1 MASKKKDSGAKTGTK
16 ATGAKTGGKKV
27 ESPFFNKPVT
37 EISNAN
43 KFAQAVAPKAENK
56 TIPSAPKTQTF
67 KQAVESPASY
77 AKNLEGTPSQ
87 DAVIRANTGKT
98 QVYNTGKKK
107 TLWEEKYGIILPK
120 DFMKDMASVQNPYAG
135 NRAVDAGNEAAALEA
150 RALTGED
157 RNPDHQ
163 KIADLRQE
171 AEVNSS
177 PYVKAYREAKNP
189 KGRKETAAKFR
200 NDNADELYLK
210 PMLEGAKADYQR
222 NKQKMPNGANA
233 DEYLR
238 KIAPY
243 RLRSKENKL
252 TETEKREIAAIAEPF
267 ITRIDSGR
275 FNSDDAKKLKKYLSA
290 IADRVPDDDIAG
302 SGFINALKN
311 RVDSAGTVAKKAEEQ
326 KRTNENFEKYIAP
339 ALSNPRTY
347 YFPKDASFDDYIDA
361 ADSIISQ
368 MYSGSGIS
376 EEEKAQLYSIIT
388 QYKAK
393 IEKTV
398 SKDDPNRN
406 GYYRRMAEI
415 LNPND
420 SDRRD
425 FFSEE
430 DRTFLSWLEDKS
442 LKEYTSVITAA
453 QREKEQKKAQ
463 EEYKKYI
470 APVLSNPRTY
480 YFPEDAKPSD
490 YIRAAQKITNKMKWD
505 GTSSDETKK
514 QLYSIVEQ
522 FMLKYPDP
530 DSKLLDKELRGE
542 GRTKEECYLNMRY
555 ILGDRPGRS
564 DGSYSEEDKK
574 FVEYLSKKL
583 SNEINITKADRQLEK
598 AEEKNI
604 LWSGENSEGEKI
616 TLYRDKNFFNS
627 NWKVGNYGIIASR
640 MGDMYAKTG
649 DKRFYDVALKF
660 KQLSEGVAGANYED
674 INPDNIFL
682 NIAANALQNFPL
694 QLDQLKETGKIAAP
708 LALLA
713 VATGVGT
720 IGGALKL
727 AYTAGSVKSG
737 FEIMRG
743 DAMVSL
749 TEMGLSYDDALKLA
763 NNEGF
768 INALIESG
776 DAVLDIISY
785 GAGKAFSKQAV
796 ESLTKGVKKGAAR
809 TAATALTKLGLSEK
823 GVKTILKGAAAAGAF
838 ALNVAGEGGEEW
850 LQTSVSLANE
860 DAAEA
865 ILSGDS
871 NAGYESASNLVNR
884 AFTRDYTKEEK
895 AQRWEDFWGGVKGGL
910 FFSGAHI
917 AAGALL
923 GGGTNFANSSAMNIS
938 SGEMVKTNNLEEQT
952 LAESAKIQDK
962 DVQKY
967 RQKIVDLIAS
977 GQEVRT
983 DEWGKLY
990 NLAKAA
996 EAKAPAETLK
1006 EQYRDLGKTSNFTF
1020 EQAREAMAKDPASE
1034 TLDPGDA
1041 FLAFIQGR
1049 YEKKKGAAKKANV
1062 ETESAKAVKT
1072 AKENEAETA
1081 KTTEKTAATDKEAR
1095 SDIGKKSSG
1104 ENKKRLL
1111 ESLPEENR
1119 EEAEYYWGLG
1129 RAGEE
1134 MKTVYDEPF
1143 AGGTLSDLERVQ
1155 AWSAGKNDR
1164 KLYLEEVERES
1175 TYGLSDSD
1183 ETRVNLNDI
1192 DKTTARFLDA
1202 AAKKLGVTV
1211 EIRGILRNSAGNR
1224 VGGFTEDGSGN
1235 ITFTM
1240 NAAHKKLKGKAL
1252 AMYFATHEFV
1262 HSVRIKSREAYN
1274 KLVNTIGAEIL
1285 TDERIAAK
1293 IAEYAESNIE
1303 IDTEAAK
1310 EEIVAEYVGEALAKA
1325 DKKTIHKI
1333 IGGRRNVAEV
1343 LLDLVNKLIG
1353 LFRNDKELREGYK
1366 NAREAII
1373 EAMESIDRER
1383 AQRIKEGRTE
1393 STRSTDSAK
1402 ENVKYAVQTDNKGG
1416 KYWEIDTEKD
1426 IFKGLKTKEEFR
1438 DAAFNFLI
1446 GNRDNKVVYED
1457 KNGEKIKFIRV
1468 SAREF
1473 TRSEESSRYYKN
1485 DPETFNKK
1493 MRLIP
1498 SLEDLLLNYNVDWH
1512 SKDHKKHSRFKD
1524 NGFMNYRGRVKIDNT
1539 MFNYIV
1545 RVGQTNIDNVFY
1557 DINLEAVN
1565 SYVLHT
1571 KNDASRIT
1579 TSVDDSVS
1587 QKGKTVN
1594 TYSTQTDEKYAVSD
1608 SYSREIDEWYKSGKS
1623 DNESFVLGSTGDV
1636 LQGLGAI
1643 ESDIYMNSDKINK
1656 ILDEHKEIT
1665 VAEIKKI
1672 PEILEDPVL
1681 ILKSQNKDRGGKQN
1695 TRLIIFGS
1703 VKGQDGRPVLS
1714 VLDLR
1719 PVENNLTI
1727 DDMQKV
1733 SSVYTKDNNP
1743 VEFIK
1748 ASDIVYA
1755 DKKRTA
1761 NLLKSIGFQTP
1772 IELHHSGYIGSIS
1785 YIKRSVNIKG
1795 EKFSDVFDTAANTH
1809 SMQTNEKYAASD
1821 DETGSGDGKKKE
1833 KYFKPGSN
1841 RARDIDIVSETEN
1854 GRKNPRLMRNLAE
1867 SQFTSEETAS
1877 EIAEEAR
1884 SGNYSF
1890 TSYSDKAAASQVNRW
1905 FASHGNDI
1913 LRAGNDV
1920 LDLLKAGKVTDKTN
1934 VMKALLTLSKIED
1947 KRMTGEV
1954 SPEISRLGEEIRRE
1968 LYTASGE
1975 TARAL
1980 QAYSTAKKLSPEGE
1994 IEELERK
2001 VSDINK
2007 EHEKKAGD
2015 ERWKKIEDAE
2025 RGLKAADET
2034 VRDAEENADFIGR
2047 KVAEK
2052 ERQIKETAK
2061 THRDF
2066 REIDK
2071 EYLPIRDDAD
2081 PEGQAKKFKKQIE
2094 KMKGKTAGTNEWLD
2108 AYNSYLADEF
2118 SKASKRLAEA
2128 REANRKAREE
2138 RKRLEKAIPS
2148 TERKEYETFWKTE
2161 LTKRDSE
2168 YLKGELAEASKRLA
2182 ETNAELKKARDKYR
2196 ELSKEVNRVK
2206 ATMAR
2211 REKSIALSNR
2221 KIADIRTETEKLLS
2235 DYAALLDEQAEAEAE
2250 LTKARMS
2257 RKLAKELFEATNKYT
2272 KKKKIVLSEELRQ
2285 KILNAKTEEER
2296 EELRKEAM
2304 KDIAGQLPPT
2314 VWESLRTWRYLAML
2328 GNLRTHIRNC
2338 VGNTI
2343 QLTAVGT
2350 KNLIAGGISDIYFHG
2365 EGPGALNEY
2374 MEFLRADGGTIP
2386 AGSVNREDFNA
2397 VRGKNVGALT
2407 DSELESL
2414 KSPARKYYE
2423 EMGTKSPFFRAKS
2436 GDWREYDTTE
2446 VLTATKARRDEKG
2459 RPIVTG
2465 EVKNSDTGW
2474 SVIVSP
2480 RISEATEHGRG
2491 KAVERNAEYM
2501 PYIHDAVKKAVLVS
2515 SKISDS
2521 ESGIS
2526 LMEHDMYA
2534 YVTAKGR
2541 TELLK
2546 LTVEEKG
2553 SGSSGIRDY
2562 VLKDVAPVAFVK
2574 TEAGKNFTVADVF
2587 KKVKETDRDFEYK
2600 KADKSKLN
2608 KDGSVKTPK
2617 ERYNTIVHSKFDKE
2631 TRQWIYTLWKEQKS
2645 EIMSGG
2651 GGKYKGIM
2659 SEIEDL
2665 RKKAG
2670 PEIINWM
2677 AGINSGALE
2686 WEDGKF
2692 LLSNFYIAM
2701 RQYLSANK
2709 LNKNNITDEQLTRAI
2724 EHSTKEALEATY
2736 RDMNNLARFFRDMC
2750 KRSKVASF
2758 LIDATVPF
2766 TTTPFNIVKRAVEY
2780 SPLECLVMVKK
2791 GIDSAFGKGEYNAAD
2806 VINDIAKMTSGTGL
2820 AALGACLYASGYLV
2834 IGDGSD
2840 DDDDYKKELGMQPF
2854 SIIINGTS
2862 YTLDWAAPAVI
2873 PLFMG
2878 AQITKLMSKASEDGE
2893 LTAKEKVKAI
2903 ETSIDVF
2910 LAPMLQMSVLTSLTD
2925 TVEAIRSG
2933 DSTIKGIAEVASQA
2947 VINYLGQYVPTALGQ
2962 VARTVDPSTRRTVF
2976 VQKDAPFSDAEY
2988 FLKKQMGKIPG
2999 LSRLNPEYVD
3009 LFGETAPRKEGIGDY
3024 VQSALSNMVY
3034 PWYMADVTRTE
3045 SDDELLRLSGTAA
3058 ADGKKVLNYKPEKT
3072 VNIDI
3077 GGHTEKRALTEDE
3090 YFEIKKKM
3098 GQYGTA
3104 AIRELIK
3111 SDIYKDMS
3119 DEARAEATD
3128 FIWSTAETKAKA
3140 DVVPDFY
3147 MSKEERI
3154 AQTLSGGDPE
3164 KLALW
3169 SAALAKEKLEEEE
3182 AKPDYTAEQQRKYD
3196 SSLEERFSA
3205 LSDELTASPY
3215 WDDKS
3220 DEEKHDALTDLYS
3233 YSAAKARSEVE
3244 EGYELSGQ
3252 NKKIAS
3258 VEEKTGISPAEYL
3271 TYKLLEED
3279 ADTDGSGTLNQKEKS
3294 AALQEF
3300 ALQNG
3305 ASLSD
3310 VAFLWQMETDGVSRN
3325 NPWAAYL
3332 DPKYYKHSGKE
3343 KKTWDR

>member
-16 ATGAKTGGKKV
+16 TTGAKTGKSTAIKNPYAGNRAVDAGNEAAALEARALTGEDPNPDPKKIADLRQEAKKNSSKYV
-27 ESPFFNKPVT
+27 QAYREAKTPEAKEKATTRYRDDKVAQEEWMKEFGVAFPENLASKVN
-37 EISNAN
+37 ISA
-43 KFAQAVAPKAENK
+43 
-56 TIPSAPKTQTF
+56 
-67 KQAVESPASY
+67 
-77 AKNLEGTPSQ
+77 
-87 DAVIRANTGKT
+87 
-98 QVYNTGKKK
+98 
-107 TLWEEKYGIILPK
+107 
-120 DFMKDMASVQNPYAG
+120 VQNPYAG

-163 KIADLRQE
+163 MIADLRQE
-171 AEVNSS
+171 AEDYSS
-177 PYVKAYREAKNP
+177 DYVKAYRETKNP
-189 KGRKETAAKFR
+189 KDRKETAAKFR
-200 NDNADELYLK
+200 NDNAAELYLK
-210 PMLEGAKADYQR
+210 PVVNGKEMETQR
-222 NKQKMPNGANA
+222 RRQKMPNGANA
-233 DEYLR
+233 DEYLS

-275 FNSDDAKKLKKYLSA
+275 FNSDDAKKLKKYLNA

-302 SGFINALKN
+302 NGFINALKN
-311 RVDSAGTVAKKAEEQ
+311 RVDSAGAVAKKRKEEE
-326 KRTNENFEKYIAP
+326 RINEEYEKYIAP
-339 ALSNPRTY
+339 VLSNPRTY
-347 YFPKDASFDDYIDA
+347 YLPKDAKAEDYIKA
-361 ADSIISQ
+361 AFEITNKMKSIGPS
-368 MYSGSGIS
+368 MNSRGASS
-376 EEEKAQLYSIIT
+376 SDETKKQLYSIIE
-388 QYKAK
+388 QFIKKYPDQNNELKMY
-393 IEKTV
+393 
-398 SKDDPNRN
+398 
-406 GYYRRMAEI
+406 GI
-415 LNPND
+415 LNDYGNID
-420 SDRRD
+420 GTY
-425 FFSEE
+425 SEE
-430 DRTFLSWLEDKS
+430 DKKFIDY
-442 LKEYTSVITAA
+442 LKNKVQNEAGLA
-453 QREKEQKKAQ
+453 KAEKQKAKEQ
-463 EEYKKYI
+463 EEYDKYI

-598 AEEKNI
+598 AEEKNV

-640 MGDMYAKTG
+640 MGDMYAITG

-682 NIAANALQNFPL
+682 NIAANGLQNLPL

-768 INALIESG
+768 INAFIESG
-776 DAVLDIISY
+776 DAVLDIISL
-785 GAGKAFSKQAV
+785 GAGGALMKETVA
-796 ESLTKGVKKGAAR
+796 SLTGGVKKGAAR
-809 TAATALTKLGLSEK
+809 AAAKGLLKLGISEK

-838 ALNVAGEGGEEW
+838 ALDVAGEGGEEW

-860 DAAEA
+860 DAAQA

-910 FFSGAHI
+910 FFSAGHI
-917 AAGALL
+917 ATGALL

-938 SGEMVKTNNLEEQT
+938 SGEMVRTNNLEEQT
-952 LAESAKIQDK
+952 LTESAKIQDK

-1006 EQYRDLGKTSNFTF
+1006 ERYRDLGKTSNLTF

-1041 FLAFIQGR
+1041 FLAFTQGR
-1049 YEKKKGAAKKANV
+1049 YDKKKGAAKKANV

-1072 AKENEAETA
+1072 AKENEAKTAETA

-1129 RAGEE
+1129 RAGDD
-1134 MKTVYDEPF
+1134 MKKVYDEPF

-1164 KLYLEEVERES
+1164 KLYLDEVERES

-1211 EIRGILRNSAGNR
+1211 EIRGILGNSAGNR

-1262 HSVRIKSREAYN
+1262 HSVRIKSGEAYN
-1274 KLVNTIGAEIL
+1274 KLVNAIGTEIL
-1285 TDERIAAK
+1285 TDENIAAK

-1303 IDTEAAK
+1303 IDNETAK

-1333 IGGRRNVAEV
+1333 IGDRRNVAEV
-1343 LLDLVNKLIG
+1343 LLDLVNKLID
-1353 LFRNDKELREGYK
+1353 LFRKDKELREGYK

-1393 STRSTDSAK
+1393 SARSTDSAK
-1402 ENVKYAVQTDNKGG
+1402 EGV
-1416 KYWEIDTEKD
+1416 
-1426 IFKGLKTKEEFR
+1426 
-1438 DAAFNFLI
+1438 
-1446 GNRDNKVVYED
+1446 
-1457 KNGEKIKFIRV
+1457 
-1468 SAREF
+1468 
-1473 TRSEESSRYYKN
+1473 
-1485 DPETFNKK
+1485 
-1493 MRLIP
+1493 
-1498 SLEDLLLNYNVDWH
+1498 
-1512 SKDHKKHSRFKD
+1512 
-1524 NGFMNYRGRVKIDNT
+1524 
-1539 MFNYIV
+1539 
-1545 RVGQTNIDNVFY
+1545 
-1557 DINLEAVN
+1557 
-1565 SYVLHT
+1565 
-1571 KNDASRIT
+1571 
-1579 TSVDDSVS
+1579 
-1587 QKGKTVN
+1587 
-1594 TYSTQTDEKYAVSD
+1594 KYAVSD
-1608 SYSREIDEWYKSGKS
+1608 DSGAEKITVKDVRAVQSVGRKSVNDFTSEDIKKTEGFARRYFKEMGAKS
-1623 DNESFVLGSTGDV
+1623 PFFRAWFGDWR
-1636 LQGLGAI
+1636 ANDT
-1643 ESDIYMNSDKINK
+1643 SK
-1656 ILDEHKEIT
+1656 IT
-1665 VAEIKKI
+1665 VADRKGAARGKIKNRDTGWDIQVSGKVFNETKAHTFNKNVTATPFLNYINSIVENAVLLDSYAI
-1672 PEILEDPVL
+1672 PENKAKSPNSVMMHSLYAIADIGKGKELVKLYIEELNDVNSDGTMKRAYQLQNIENQQLNAKGSEKNILAQSTAADVNTVSQLFNLVKQKDKNFNPKASSKIVNEDGTPKVVYHGTSEKFTVFDRTKGRSNMDIQGMFFSPWEIDARGYGGNVGEYYL
-1681 ILKSQNKDRGGKQN
+1681 SIKNPAPEGIAYKALNMFAGQNYAG
-1695 TRLIIFGS
+1695 
-1703 VKGQDGRPVLS
+1703 
-1714 VLDLR
+1714 
-1719 PVENNLTI
+1719 
-1727 DDMQKV
+1727 
-1733 SSVYTKDNNP
+1733 
-1743 VEFIK
+1743 IK
-1748 ASDIVYA
+1748 AREYLEKLGYDGVNNSDEEYIAFYPNQIKSATDNIGTFDPGNDDTHYA
-1755 DKKRTA
+1755 
-1761 NLLKSIGFQTP
+1761 
-1772 IELHHSGYIGSIS
+1772 
-1785 YIKRSVNIKG
+1785 V
-1795 EKFSDVFDTAANTH
+1795 SD
-1809 SMQTNEKYAASD
+1809 E
-1821 DETGSGDGKKKE
+1821 ETGSGDGGKKE

-1841 RARDIDIVSETEN
+1841 RARDIDIVLETEN

-2001 VSDINK
+2001 ISDINK

-2015 ERWKKIEDAE
+2015 DRWKKIEDAE
-2025 RGLKAADET
+2025 RGLKSADET

-2081 PEGQAKKFKKQIE
+2081 PEEQAKKFKKQIE
-2094 KMKGKTAGTNEWLD
+2094 KMKGKAAGTNEWLD

-2138 RKRLEKAIPS
+2138 RKRLEKAIPG

-2161 LTKRDSE
+2161 LTKRDSG

-2221 KIADIRTETEKLLS
+2221 KIADIKTETEKLVS
-2235 DYAALLDEQAEAEAE
+2235 DYAALLDEQAEAETE

-2272 KKKKIVLSEELRQ
+2272 KKKKIVLSEELKQ
-2285 KILNAKTEEER
+2285 KILNAKTEKER
-2296 EELRKEAM
+2296 EKLREEAM

-2386 AGSVNREDFNA
+2386 AGSVNREDLNA

-2501 PYIHDAVKKAVLVS
+2501 PYIHDAVKKAVLIS
-2515 SKISDS
+2515 SKVSDS

-2546 LTVEEKG
+2546 FTVEEKG

-2562 VLKDVAPVAFVK
+2562 VLKDIVPVAFVK
-2574 TEAGKNFTVADVF
+2574 TEAGKSFTVADVF
-2587 KKVKETDRDFEYK
+2587 KKAKETDRDFKYK

-2617 ERYNTIVHSKFDKE
+2617 ERYNTIVHRKFDKE
-2631 TRQWIYTLWKEQKS
+2631 TRKWIYTLWKEQKS

-2670 PEIINWM
+2670 SEIIDWA
-2677 AGINSGALE
+2677 AGINGGALE
-2686 WEDGKF
+2686 AEDGAF

-2834 IGDGSD
+2834 IGDGSE

-2976 VQKDAPFSDAEY
+2976 VPKDAPFSDGEY
-2988 FLKKQMGKIPG
+2988 FLKKQMNKIPG

-3009 LFGETAPRKEGIGDY
+3009 LFGETAPRKETKSDY
-3024 VQSALSNMVY
+3024 IYSALSNMLA
-3034 PWYMADVTRTE
+3034 PWYSAEITNNETN
-3045 SDDELLRLSGTAA
+3045 DELIRLSGTAA
-3058 ADGKKVLNYKPEKT
+3058 ADRKRVLNYAPAKT
-3072 VNIDI
+3072 VEIDI
-3077 GGHTEKRALTEDE
+3077 GGRTEKRALTEDE
-3090 YFEIKKKM
+3090 YFAIRKKM

-3104 AIRELIK
+3104 ALKALVEGEMYG
-3111 SDIYKDMS
+3111 SMS
-3119 DEARAEATD
+3119 DSARAEATD
-3128 FIWSTAETKAKA
+3128 FIWTTAENRAKA
-3140 DVVPDFY
+3140 EVVSDFY

-3154 AQTLSGGDPE
+3154 AESLSGGDPK
-3164 KLALW
+3164 KLANL
-3169 SAALAKEKLEEEE
+3169 AVALAKDKLAEEE
-3182 AKPDYTAEQQRKYD
+3182 ANPDYTEAQQRKYD

-3271 TYKLLEED
+3271 AYRLLEED

-3310 VAFLWQMETDGVSRN
+3310 VAFLWQMETDGVSKN

>member
-43 KFAQAVAPKAENK
+43 KFAQAVTPKTENK

-157 RNPDHQ
+157 PNPDHQ
-163 KIADLRQE
+163 KIADLKQE

-210 PMLEGAKADYQR
+210 PMLEGTKADYQR
-222 NKQKMPNGANA
+222 RKQKMPNGSSA
-233 DEYLR
+233 DDYLNKLGVYFSPDKR
-238 KIAPY
+238 
-243 RLRSKENKL
+243 NDKL

-302 SGFINALKN
+302 NGFINALKN
-311 RVDSAGTVAKKAEEQ
+311 RVDSAGAVAKKRKEEE
-326 KRTNENFEKYIAP
+326 RINEEYEKYIAP
-339 ALSNPRTY
+339 VLSNPRTY
-347 YFPKDASFDDYIDA
+347 YLPKDAKAEDYIKA
-361 ADSIISQ
+361 AFEITNKMKSIGPS
-368 MYSGSGIS
+368 MNSRGASS
-376 EEEKAQLYSIIT
+376 SDETKKQLYSIIE
-388 QYKAK
+388 QFIKKYPDQNNELKMY
-393 IEKTV
+393 
-398 SKDDPNRN
+398 
-406 GYYRRMAEI
+406 GI
-415 LNPND
+415 LNDYGNID
-420 SDRRD
+420 GTY
-425 FFSEE
+425 SEE
-430 DRTFLSWLEDKS
+430 DKKFIDY
-442 LKEYTSVITAA
+442 LKNKVQNEAGLA
-453 QREKEQKKAQ
+453 KAEKQKAKEQ
-463 EEYKKYI
+463 EEYDKYI

-627 NWKVGNYGIIASR
+627 NWKVGNLGIISSR

-682 NIAANALQNFPL
+682 NIAANGLQNLPL

-768 INALIESG
+768 INAFIESG
-776 DAVLDIISY
+776 DAVLDIISL
-785 GAGKAFSKQAV
+785 GAGGALMKQTVA
-796 ESLTKGVKKGAAR
+796 SLTGGVKKGAAR
-809 TAATALTKLGLSEK
+809 AAAKGLLRLGISEK

-838 ALNVAGEGGEEW
+838 ALDVAGEGGEEW
-850 LQTSVSLANE
+850 FQTSVSLANE
-860 DAAEA
+860 DAAQA

-910 FFSGAHI
+910 FFSAGHI
-917 AAGALL
+917 ATGALL

-938 SGEMVKTNNLEEQT
+938 SGEMVRTNNLEEQT
-952 LAESAKIQDK
+952 LTESAKIQDK

-1006 EQYRDLGKTSNFTF
+1006 EQYRDLGKTSNLTF
-1020 EQAREAMAKDPASE
+1020 EQAMEAMAKDPASE

-1041 FLAFIQGR
+1041 FLAFTQGR

-1072 AKENEAETA
+1072 AKENEAKTAETA

-1164 KLYLEEVERES
+1164 KLYLDEVERES

-1211 EIRGILRNSAGNR
+1211 EIRGILGNSAGNR

-1235 ITFTM
+1235 VTFTM

-1343 LLDLVNKLIG
+1343 LLDLVNKLID
-1353 LFRNDKELREGYK
+1353 LFRKDKELREDYK

-1373 EAMESIDRER
+1373 EAMNSIDSER

-1402 ENVKYAVQTDNKGG
+1402 EGVKYAVQTDNKGG

-1468 SAREF
+1468 SAEEF
-1473 TRSEESSRYYKN
+1473 TRSKESTQYYKN
-1485 DPETFNKK
+1485 DPEIFNKK

-1498 SLEDLLLNYNVDWH
+1498 SLKDLLLNYSVEWQ
-1512 SKDHKKHSRFKD
+1512 SKDHKNHTRFG
-1524 NGFMNYRGRVKIDNT
+1524 NGFMNYRGKVKIDDT
-1539 MFNYIV
+1539 MFNYVV
-1545 RVGQTNIDNVFY
+1545 RVGKTDSDNVFY
-1557 DINLEAVN
+1557 DINMEVN
-1565 SYVLHT
+1565 YYLPHT
-1571 KNDASRIT
+1571 QKSASDM
-1579 TSVDDSVS
+1579 TSIDDSVS
-1587 QKGKTVN
+1587 QKGETVN
-1594 TYSTQTDEKYAVSD
+1594 THSMQNGKKYAVSD
-1608 SYSREIDEWYKSGKS
+1608 DSG
-1623 DNESFVLGSTGDV
+1623 
-1636 LQGLGAI
+1636 
-1643 ESDIYMNSDKINK
+1643 
-1656 ILDEHKEIT
+1656 
-1665 VAEIKKI
+1665 AE
-1672 PEILEDPVL
+1672 
-1681 ILKSQNKDRGGKQN
+1681 NG
-1695 TRLIIFGS
+1695 
-1703 VKGQDGRPVLS
+1703 
-1714 VLDLR
+1714 
-1719 PVENNLTI
+1719 
-1727 DDMQKV
+1727 
-1733 SSVYTKDNNP
+1733 
-1743 VEFIK
+1743 K
-1748 ASDIVYA
+1748 ASD
-1755 DKKRTA
+1755 
-1761 NLLKSIGFQTP
+1761 
-1772 IELHHSGYIGSIS
+1772 
-1785 YIKRSVNIKG
+1785 
-1795 EKFSDVFDTAANTH
+1795 
-1809 SMQTNEKYAASD
+1809 
-1821 DETGSGDGKKKE
+1821 GDGGKKE

-1947 KRMTGEV
+1947 KRMSGEV

-2001 VSDINK
+2001 ISDINK

-2015 ERWKKIEDAE
+2015 DRWKKIEDAE

-2081 PEGQAKKFKKQIE
+2081 PEEQAKKFKKQIE
-2094 KMKGKTAGTNEWLD
+2094 KMKGKTTGTNEWLD

-2128 REANRKAREE
+2128 REANREAREE
-2138 RKRLEKAIPS
+2138 RKRLEKAIPG
-2148 TERKEYETFWKTE
+2148 TERKEYEAFWKTE
-2161 LTKRDSE
+2161 LTKRDGE

-2182 ETNAELKKARDKYR
+2182 ETNAELKKARDEYR
-2196 ELSKEVNRVK
+2196 ELSKDVNRVK
-2206 ATMAR
+2206 AAMAR

-2221 KIADIRTETEKLLS
+2221 KIADIKTETEKLVS
-2235 DYAALLDEQAEAEAE
+2235 DYAALLDEQAEAETE

-2257 RKLAKELFEATNKYT
+2257 RNLAKELFEATNKYT
-2272 KKKKIVLSEELRQ
+2272 KRKKIVLSEELKQ

-2296 EELRKEAM
+2296 EKLREEAM

-2365 EGPGALNEY
+2365 EGPGAINEY
-2374 MEFLRADGGTIP
+2374 MEFLRADGGTVP
-2386 AGSVNREDFNA
+2386 AGSVNREDLNA

-2834 IGDGSD
+2834 IGDGSE

-2903 ETSIDVF
+2903 ETSVDVF

-2976 VQKDAPFSDAEY
+2976 VPKDAPFSDGEY
-2988 FLKKQMGKIPG
+2988 FLKKQMNKIPG

-3009 LFGETAPRKEGIGDY
+3009 LFGETAPRKETKSDY
-3024 VQSALSNMVY
+3024 IYSALSNMLA
-3034 PWYMADVTRTE
+3034 PWYSAEITNSETN
-3045 SDDELLRLSGTAA
+3045 DELIRLSGTAA
-3058 ADGKKVLNYKPEKT
+3058 AERKRVLNYAPGKT
-3072 VNIDI
+3072 VEIDI
-3077 GGHTEKRALTEDE
+3077 GGRTEKRALTEDE
-3090 YFEIKKKM
+3090 YFAIRKKM

-3104 AIRELIK
+3104 ALKALVEGEMYG
-3111 SDIYKDMS
+3111 SMS
-3119 DEARAEATD
+3119 DSARAEATD
-3128 FIWSTAETKAKA
+3128 FIWTTAEKRAEA
-3140 DVVPDFY
+3140 EVVSDFH

-3154 AQTLSGGDPE
+3154 AESLSGGDPK
-3164 KLALW
+3164 KLANLA
-3169 SAALAKEKLEEEE
+3169 AALAKDKLAEEE
-3182 AKPDYTAEQQRKYD
+3182 ANPDYTEAQQRKYD
-3196 SSLEERFSA
+3196 SSLEKRFSA

-3343 KKTWDR
+3343 RKTWDR

>member
-16 ATGAKTGGKKV
+16 TTGAKTGEKKV

-37 EISNAN
+37 ENSNAN
-43 KFAQAVAPKAENK
+43 KFAQAVAPKTENK

-157 RNPDHQ
+157 RNPNHQ
-163 KIADLRQE
+163 KIADLKQE

-233 DEYLR
+233 EEYLR

-442 LKEYTSVITAA
+442 LKDYTSVITAA

-470 APVLSNPRTY
+470 APVLSDPRTY
-480 YFPEDAKPSD
+480 YFPKDAKPSD

-514 QLYSIVEQ
+514 QLYSIIEQ

-530 DSKLLDKELRGE
+530 DNKLLDKELRGE
-542 GRTKEECYLNMRY
+542 GRTTEECYLNMRY
-555 ILGDRPGRS
+555 IIGDHPGRS
-564 DGSYSEEDKK
+564 DGSYSKEDKK

-583 SNEINITKADRQLEK
+583 SNEISLTKNEKKLEK
-598 AEEKNI
+598 AEEKNVI
-604 LWSGENSEGEKI
+604 WSGENSEGEKI

-682 NIAANALQNFPL
+682 NIAANALQNLPL

-768 INALIESG
+768 INAFIESG
-776 DAVLDIISY
+776 DAVLDIISL
-785 GAGKAFSKQAV
+785 GAGGALMKQTVA
-796 ESLTKGVKKGAAR
+796 SLTGGVKKGAAR
-809 TAATALTKLGLSEK
+809 AAAKGLLKLGISEK
-823 GVKTILKGAAAAGAF
+823 GVKTILKGAAATGAF
-838 ALNVAGEGGEEW
+838 ALDLAGEGAEEW
-850 LQTSVSLANE
+850 MQTSVSMANE

-871 NAGYESASNLVNR
+871 NAGYESASNLVDR

-895 AQRWEDFWGGVKGGL
+895 AQRREDFWGGVKGGL
-910 FFSGAHI
+910 FFSAGHI

-938 SGEMVKTNNLEEQT
+938 SGEMVRTNNLEEQT

-967 RQKIVDLIAS
+967 RQKIVNLIAS

-1006 EQYRDLGKTSNFTF
+1006 EQYRDLGKTSNLTF

-1041 FLAFIQGR
+1041 FLAFTQGR

-1072 AKENEAETA
+1072 AKENETKTAETA
-1081 KTTEKTAATDKEAR
+1081 KTTEKTAATDNESR
-1095 SDIGKKSSG
+1095 SDVGKKSSG

-1134 MKTVYDEPF
+1134 MKAVYDEPF

-1211 EIRGILRNSAGNR
+1211 EIRGILGNSAGNR

-1235 ITFTM
+1235 VTFTM

-1262 HSVRIKSREAYN
+1262 HSVRIKSGEAYN
-1274 KLVNTIGAEIL
+1274 KLVNAIGAEIL

-1343 LLDLVNKLIG
+1343 LLDLVNKLID
-1353 LFRNDKELREGYK
+1353 LFRKDKELREGYK
-1366 NAREAII
+1366 EAREAII
-1373 EAMESIDRER
+1373 EAINSIDNER

-1393 STRSTDSAK
+1393 STKTD
-1402 ENVKYAVQTDNKGG
+1402 ENVKYAVNDNYKQ
-1416 KYWEIDTEKD
+1416 EI
-1426 IFKGLKTKEEFR
+1426 
-1438 DAAFNFLI
+1438 
-1446 GNRDNKVVYED
+1446 
-1457 KNGEKIKFIRV
+1457 
-1468 SAREF
+1468 
-1473 TRSEESSRYYKN
+1473 
-1485 DPETFNKK
+1485 
-1493 MRLIP
+1493 
-1498 SLEDLLLNYNVDWH
+1498 
-1512 SKDHKKHSRFKD
+1512 
-1524 NGFMNYRGRVKIDNT
+1524 
-1539 MFNYIV
+1539 
-1545 RVGQTNIDNVFY
+1545 
-1557 DINLEAVN
+1557 N
-1565 SYVLHT
+1565 S
-1571 KNDASRIT
+1571 
-1579 TSVDDSVS
+1579 
-1587 QKGKTVN
+1587 
-1594 TYSTQTDEKYAVSD
+1594 
-1608 SYSREIDEWYKSGKS
+1608 WYKSGKS
-1623 DNESFVLGSTGDV
+1623 KNESFILGSTGDV

-1643 ESDIYMNSDKINK
+1643 ESDIYINSEKVLN
-1656 ILDEHKEIT
+1656 ILEKHKEIT
-1665 VAEIKKI
+1665 IDEIKKI
-1672 PEILEDPVL
+1672 PDIIENPVL
-1681 ILKSQNKDRGGKQN
+1681 ILKSKNKDRGGKQN
-1695 TRLIIFGS
+1695 TRLIIYGS
-1703 VKGQDGRPVLS
+1703 VKGKDGRPVLS

-1719 PVENNLTI
+1719 PVENNLAI
-1727 DDMQKV
+1727 NDMQKV

-1743 VEFIK
+1743 VAFIEN
-1748 ASDIVYA
+1748 SDVVYA

-1761 NLLKSIGFQTP
+1761 NLLHSIGFQMPT
-1772 IELHHSGYIGSIS
+1772 ELRHSGYIGSIS
-1785 YIKRSVNIKG
+1785 YRNDFVNIQGK
-1795 EKFSDVFDTAANTH
+1795 KFSDVFDVTVNTQY
-1809 SMQTNEKYAASD
+1809 MQKGKKYAVSD
-1821 DETGSGDGKKKE
+1821 DQGAENGKASGGDGKKE

-1841 RARDIDIVSETEN
+1841 RARDIDIVSKTED
-1854 GRKNPRLMRNLAE
+1854 GKKNHRLMRNLAE

-1954 SPEISRLGEEIRRE
+1954 SPEMSRLGEEIRRE

-1994 IEELERK
+1994 IEDLERK
-2001 VSDINK
+2001 ISDINK

-2015 ERWKKIEDAE
+2015 DRWKKIEDAE
-2025 RGLKAADET
+2025 RGLKSADET

-2081 PEGQAKKFKKQIE
+2081 PEEQAKKFKKQIE
-2094 KMKGKTAGTNEWLD
+2094 QMKGKTAGTNEWLD

-2128 REANRKAREE
+2128 REANREAREE
-2138 RKRLEKAIPS
+2138 RKRLEKAIPG

-2196 ELSKEVNRVK
+2196 ELLKEVNRVK

-2221 KIADIRTETEKLLS
+2221 KIADIKTETEKLLS
-2235 DYAALLDEQAEAEAE
+2235 DYKALLDEQAEAETE

-2257 RKLAKELFEATNKYT
+2257 RNLAKELFEAANKYT
-2272 KKKKIVLSEELRQ
+2272 KRKKIVLSEELRQ

-2296 EELRKEAM
+2296 EKLREEAM

-2314 VWESLRTWRYLAML
+2314 VWESLRAWRYLAML

-2374 MEFLRADGGTIP
+2374 MEFLRADGGTVP

-2491 KAVERNAEYM
+2491 KAVERDAEYM

-2515 SKISDS
+2515 SKVSDS

-2617 ERYNTIVHSKFDKE
+2617 ERYNTIVHRKFDKE

-2659 SEIEDL
+2659 SEIEEL

-2670 PEIINWM
+2670 PKIINWM
-2677 AGINSGALE
+2677 AEKNSGALE

-2750 KRSKVASF
+2750 KRSKLASF

-2840 DDDDYKKELGMQPF
+2840 DDDEYKKELGMQPF
-2854 SIIINGTS
+2854 SIIINGMS

-2925 TVEAIRSG
+2925 TMEAIRSG
-2933 DSTIKGIAEVASQA
+2933 DSVIEGIAEVASQA

-3009 LFGETAPRKEGIGDY
+3009 LFGETAPRKETKGDY
-3024 VQSALSNMVY
+3024 IISALLNMLSPGY
-3034 PWYMADVTRTE
+3034 YAEIKNSETN
-3045 SDDELLRLSGTAA
+3045 DELIRLSDTAA
-3058 ADGKKVLNYKPEKT
+3058 ADGKKVLNYAPKKI
-3072 VNIDI
+3072 VKIDI
-3077 GGHTEKRALTEDE
+3077 GGGTKERALTEDE
-3090 YFEIKKKM
+3090 YFAIRKKM

-3104 AIRELIK
+3104 ALKALVEGEMYG
-3111 SDIYKDMS
+3111 SMS
-3119 DEARAEATD
+3119 DSARAEATD
-3128 FIWSTAETKAKA
+3128 FIWATAEKRAKA
-3140 DVVPDFY
+3140 EVVSDFY

-3154 AQTLSGGDPE
+3154 AESLSGGDPE
-3164 KLALW
+3164 KLANLA
-3169 SAALAKEKLEEEE
+3169 AALAKDKLAEEE
-3182 AKPDYTAEQQRKYD
+3182 ANPDYTEEQQRKYD

-3220 DEEKHDALTDLYS
+3220 DEEKHEALTDLYG

-3244 EGYELSGQ
+3244 EGYELSGK

-3258 VEEKTGISPAEYL
+3258 AEEKTGLSAAEYL
-3271 TYKLLEED
+3271 AYKLLEED
-3279 ADTDGSGTLNQKEKS
+3279 ADTDGSGTLNQKETS
-3294 AALQEF
+3294 AALREF

>member
-16 ATGAKTGGKKV
+16 TTGAKTGGKKV

-43 KFAQAVAPKAENK
+43 KFAQAVAPKTENK

-135 NRAVDAGNEAAALEA
+135 DKAVDAGNEAAALEA

-163 KIADLRQE
+163 KIADLKQE

-233 DEYLR
+233 EEYLR

-311 RVDSAGTVAKKAEEQ
+311 RVDSAGTVAKKTEEQ

-442 LKEYTSVITAA
+442 LKDYTSVITAA

-470 APVLSNPRTY
+470 APVLSDPRTY
-480 YFPEDAKPSD
+480 YFPKDAKPSD

-514 QLYSIVEQ
+514 QLYSIIEQ

-530 DSKLLDKELRGE
+530 DNKLLDKELRGE
-542 GRTKEECYLNMRY
+542 GRTTEECYLNMRY
-555 ILGDRPGRS
+555 IIGDHPGRS
-564 DGSYSEEDKK
+564 DGSYSKEDKK

-583 SNEINITKADRQLEK
+583 SNEISLTKNEKKLEK
-598 AEEKNI
+598 AEEKNVI
-604 LWSGENSEGEKI
+604 WSGENSEGEKI

-682 NIAANALQNFPL
+682 NIAANALQNLPL

-768 INALIESG
+768 INAFIESG
-776 DAVLDIISY
+776 DAVLDIISL
-785 GAGKAFSKQAV
+785 GAGGALMKQTVA
-796 ESLTKGVKKGAAR
+796 SLTGGVKKGAAR
-809 TAATALTKLGLSEK
+809 AAAKGLLKLGISEK

-838 ALNVAGEGGEEW
+838 ALDLAGEGAEEW
-850 LQTSVSLANE
+850 MQTSVSMANE

-871 NAGYESASNLVNR
+871 NAGYESASNLVDR

-895 AQRWEDFWGGVKGGL
+895 AQRREDFWGGVKGGL
-910 FFSGAHI
+910 FFSAGHI

-967 RQKIVDLIAS
+967 RQKIVNLIAS

-1006 EQYRDLGKTSNFTF
+1006 EQYRDLGKTSNLTF

-1041 FLAFIQGR
+1041 FLAFTQGR

-1072 AKENEAETA
+1072 AKENEAKTAESA
-1081 KTTEKTAATDKEAR
+1081 KTTEKTAATDNESR
-1095 SDIGKKSSG
+1095 SDVGKKSSG

-1134 MKTVYDEPF
+1134 MKAVYDEPF

-1175 TYGLSDSD
+1175 NYGLSDSD

-1211 EIRGILRNSAGNR
+1211 EIRGILGNSAGNR

-1235 ITFTM
+1235 VTFTM

-1262 HSVRIKSREAYN
+1262 HSVRIKSGEAYN
-1274 KLVNTIGAEIL
+1274 KLVNAIGAEIL

-1303 IDTEAAK
+1303 IDIEAAK

-1343 LLDLVNKLIG
+1343 LLDLVNKLID
-1353 LFRNDKELREGYK
+1353 LFRKDKKLREGYK
-1366 NAREAII
+1366 EAREAII
-1373 EAMESIDRER
+1373 EAINSIDNER

-1402 ENVKYAVQTDNKGG
+1402 EGVKYAVQNDNKGG

-1539 MFNYIV
+1539 TFNYIV
-1545 RVGQTNIDNVFY
+1545 RVGQTNTDNVFY

-1579 TSVDDSVS
+1579 ASVDDSVS
-1587 QKGKTVN
+1587 QKSETVN
-1594 TYSTQTDEKYAVSD
+1594 THSMQNGKKYAVSDSYSAQTDEKYAVSD
-1608 SYSREIDEWYKSGKS
+1608 
-1623 DNESFVLGSTGDV
+1623 
-1636 LQGLGAI
+1636 
-1643 ESDIYMNSDKINK
+1643 
-1656 ILDEHKEIT
+1656 
-1665 VAEIKKI
+1665 
-1672 PEILEDPVL
+1672 
-1681 ILKSQNKDRGGKQN
+1681 
-1695 TRLIIFGS
+1695 
-1703 VKGQDGRPVLS
+1703 
-1714 VLDLR
+1714 
-1719 PVENNLTI
+1719 
-1727 DDMQKV
+1727 
-1733 SSVYTKDNNP
+1733 
-1743 VEFIK
+1743 
-1748 ASDIVYA
+1748 
-1755 DKKRTA
+1755 
-1761 NLLKSIGFQTP
+1761 
-1772 IELHHSGYIGSIS
+1772 
-1785 YIKRSVNIKG
+1785 
-1795 EKFSDVFDTAANTH
+1795 
-1809 SMQTNEKYAASD
+1809 
-1821 DETGSGDGKKKE
+1821 DETGSGDGGKKE

-1954 SPEISRLGEEIRRE
+1954 SPEMSRLGEEIRRE

-2001 VSDINK
+2001 ISDINK

-2015 ERWKKIEDAE
+2015 DRWKKIEDAE
-2025 RGLKAADET
+2025 RGLKSADET

-2081 PEGQAKKFKKQIE
+2081 PEEQAKKFKKQIE
-2094 KMKGKTAGTNEWLD
+2094 QMKGKTAGTNEWLD

-2128 REANRKAREE
+2128 REANREAREE
-2138 RKRLEKAIPS
+2138 RKRLEKAIPG
-2148 TERKEYETFWKTE
+2148 TERKEYEAFWKTE

-2168 YLKGELAEASKRLA
+2168 YLQGELAEASKRLA

-2196 ELSKEVNRVK
+2196 ELLKEVNRVK

-2221 KIADIRTETEKLLS
+2221 KIADIKTETEKLLS
-2235 DYAALLDEQAEAEAE
+2235 DYKALLDEQAEAETE

-2257 RKLAKELFEATNKYT
+2257 RKLAKELFEAANKYT
-2272 KKKKIVLSEELRQ
+2272 KRKKIVLSEELRQ

-2296 EELRKEAM
+2296 EKLREEAM

-2314 VWESLRTWRYLAML
+2314 VWESLRAWRYLAML

-2374 MEFLRADGGTIP
+2374 MEFLRADGGTVP

-2474 SVIVSP
+2474 TVIVSP

-2515 SKISDS
+2515 SKVSDS

-2670 PEIINWM
+2670 PKIINWM
-2677 AGINSGALE
+2677 AEKNSGALE

-2750 KRSKVASF
+2750 KRSKLASF

-2854 SIIINGTS
+2854 SIIINGRS

-2925 TVEAIRSG
+2925 TMEAIRSG
-2933 DSTIKGIAEVASQA
+2933 DSAIEGIAEVASQA

-3009 LFGETAPRKEGIGDY
+3009 LFGETAPRKETKGDY
-3024 VQSALSNMVY
+3024 IISALLNMLSPGY
-3034 PWYMADVTRTE
+3034 YAEIKNSETN
-3045 SDDELLRLSGTAA
+3045 DELIRLSDTAA
-3058 ADGKKVLNYKPEKT
+3058 ADGKKVLNYAPKKI
-3072 VNIDI
+3072 VKIDI
-3077 GGHTEKRALTEDE
+3077 GGGTKERALTEDE
-3090 YFEIKKKM
+3090 YFAIRKKM

-3104 AIRELIK
+3104 ALKALVEGEMYG
-3111 SDIYKDMS
+3111 SMS
-3119 DEARAEATD
+3119 DSARAEATD
-3128 FIWSTAETKAKA
+3128 FIWATAEKRAKA
-3140 DVVPDFY
+3140 EVVSDFY

-3154 AQTLSGGDPE
+3154 AESLSGGDPE
-3164 KLALW
+3164 RLANLA
-3169 SAALAKEKLEEEE
+3169 AALAKDKLAEEE
-3182 AKPDYTAEQQRKYD
+3182 ANPDYTEEQQRKYD

-3220 DEEKHDALTDLYS
+3220 DEEKHEALTDLYG

-3244 EGYELSGQ
+3244 EGYELSGK

-3258 VEEKTGISPAEYL
+3258 AEEKTGLSAAEYL
-3271 TYKLLEED
+3271 AYKLLEED

>member
-16 ATGAKTGGKKV
+16 TTGAKTGKSTAIKNPYAGNRAVDAGNEAAALEARALTGEDPNPDSKKIADLRQEAKKNSSKYV
-27 ESPFFNKPVT
+27 QAYREAKTPEAKEKAATRYRDDKAAQEAWTKEFGVAFPENLASKVN
-37 EISNAN
+37 ISA
-43 KFAQAVAPKAENK
+43 
-56 TIPSAPKTQTF
+56 
-67 KQAVESPASY
+67 
-77 AKNLEGTPSQ
+77 
-87 DAVIRANTGKT
+87 
-98 QVYNTGKKK
+98 
-107 TLWEEKYGIILPK
+107 
-120 DFMKDMASVQNPYAG
+120 VQNPYAG

-157 RNPDHQ
+157 QNPDYQ
-163 KIADLRQE
+163 MIADLRQE
-171 AEVNSS
+171 AEDYSS
-177 PYVKAYREAKNP
+177 DYVKAYRETKNP
-189 KGRKETAAKFR
+189 KDRKETAAKFR
-200 NDNADELYLK
+200 NDNAAELYLK
-210 PMLEGAKADYQR
+210 PVVNGKEMETQR
-222 NKQKMPNGANA
+222 RRQKMPNGANA
-233 DEYLR
+233 DEYLS

-275 FNSDDAKKLKKYLSA
+275 FNSDDAKKLKKYLNA

-302 SGFINALKN
+302 NGFINALKN
-311 RVDSAGTVAKKAEEQ
+311 RVDSAGAVAKKRKEEE
-326 KRTNENFEKYIAP
+326 RINEEYEKYIAP
-339 ALSNPRTY
+339 VLSNPRTY
-347 YFPKDASFDDYIDA
+347 YLPKDAKAEDYIKA
-361 ADSIISQ
+361 AFEITNKMKSIGPS
-368 MYSGSGIS
+368 MNSRGASS
-376 EEEKAQLYSIIT
+376 SDETKKQLYSIIE
-388 QYKAK
+388 QFIKKYPDQNNELKMY
-393 IEKTV
+393 
-398 SKDDPNRN
+398 
-406 GYYRRMAEI
+406 GI
-415 LNPND
+415 LNDYGNID
-420 SDRRD
+420 GTY
-425 FFSEE
+425 SEE
-430 DRTFLSWLEDKS
+430 DKKFIDY
-442 LKEYTSVITAA
+442 LKNKVQNEAGLA
-453 QREKEQKKAQ
+453 KAEKQKAKEQ
-463 EEYKKYI
+463 EEYDKYI

-682 NIAANALQNFPL
+682 NIAANGLQNFPL

-776 DAVLDIISY
+776 DAVLDIISC

-796 ESLTKGVKKGAAR
+796 TSLTKGVKKGAAR
-809 TAATALTKLGLSEK
+809 TAAKGLLKLGISEK

-850 LQTSVSLANE
+850 FQTSVSLANE

-871 NAGYESASNLVNR
+871 NAGYESASNLANR

-967 RQKIVDLIAS
+967 RQKIVNLIAS

-1006 EQYRDLGKTSNFTF
+1006 EQYRDLGKTSNLTF

-1041 FLAFIQGR
+1041 FLAFTQGR

-1072 AKENEAETA
+1072 AKENEAKTAETA
-1081 KTTEKTAATDKEAR
+1081 KTAEKTAATDNESR

-1104 ENKKRLL
+1104 ENKKHLL

-1164 KLYLEEVERES
+1164 KLYLDEVERES

-1183 ETRVNLNDI
+1183 ETRVNLDDI

-1211 EIRGILRNSAGNR
+1211 EIRGILGNSAGNR
-1224 VGGFTEDGSGN
+1224 IGGFTEGGSGN
-1235 ITFTM
+1235 VTFTM

-1274 KLVNTIGAEIL
+1274 KLVNAIGTEIL

-1303 IDTEAAK
+1303 IDTETAK

-1343 LLDLVNKLIG
+1343 LLDLVNKLID
-1353 LFRNDKELREGYK
+1353 LFRKDKELREGYK
-1366 NAREAII
+1366 EAREAII

-1393 STRSTDSAK
+1393 SAQSTDSAK
-1402 ENVKYAVQTDNKGG
+1402 EGVKYAVQNDNKGG

-1457 KNGEKIKFIRV
+1457 KNGKKIKFIRV
-1468 SAREF
+1468 SAEEF
-1473 TRSEESSRYYKN
+1473 TRSEESKGYYKN

-1498 SLEDLLLNYNVDWH
+1498 SLKDLLLNYSVEWQ
-1512 SKDHKKHSRFKD
+1512 SKDHKNHALFNN
-1524 NGFMNYRGRVKIDNT
+1524 NGFTNYRGRVRIDDT
-1539 MFNYIV
+1539 MFNYVV
-1545 RVGQTNIDNVFY
+1545 RAGRKNADNIFY
-1557 DINLEAVN
+1557 DINLEVA
-1565 SYVLHT
+1565 SYLPHAKSGASDIKMAT
-1571 KNDASRIT
+1571 SDA
-1579 TSVDDSVS
+1579 DSVS
-1587 QKGKTVN
+1587 QKSETVN
-1594 TYSTQTDEKYAVSD
+1594 THSMQNGKKYAVSD
-1608 SYSREIDEWYKSGKS
+1608 DSR
-1623 DNESFVLGSTGDV
+1623 
-1636 LQGLGAI
+1636 
-1643 ESDIYMNSDKINK
+1643 
-1656 ILDEHKEIT
+1656 
-1665 VAEIKKI
+1665 AE
-1672 PEILEDPVL
+1672 
-1681 ILKSQNKDRGGKQN
+1681 NG
-1695 TRLIIFGS
+1695 
-1703 VKGQDGRPVLS
+1703 
-1714 VLDLR
+1714 
-1719 PVENNLTI
+1719 
-1727 DDMQKV
+1727 
-1733 SSVYTKDNNP
+1733 
-1743 VEFIK
+1743 K
-1748 ASDIVYA
+1748 ASD
-1755 DKKRTA
+1755 
-1761 NLLKSIGFQTP
+1761 
-1772 IELHHSGYIGSIS
+1772 
-1785 YIKRSVNIKG
+1785 
-1795 EKFSDVFDTAANTH
+1795 
-1809 SMQTNEKYAASD
+1809 
-1821 DETGSGDGKKKE
+1821 GDGKKE

-1954 SPEISRLGEEIRRE
+1954 SSEMSRLGEEIRRE

-2001 VSDINK
+2001 ISDINK

-2015 ERWKKIEDAE
+2015 DRWKKIEDAE
-2025 RGLKAADET
+2025 RGLKSADET

-2081 PEGQAKKFKKQIE
+2081 PEEQAKKFKKQIE

-2196 ELSKEVNRVK
+2196 ELLKEVNRVK

-2221 KIADIRTETEKLLS
+2221 KIADIKTETEKLVS
-2235 DYAALLDEQAEAEAE
+2235 DYAALLDEQAEAKTE

-2374 MEFLRADGGTIP
+2374 MEFLGADGGTVP
-2386 AGSVNREDFNA
+2386 AGSVNREDLNA

-2501 PYIHDAVKKAVLVS
+2501 PYIHDAVKKAVLIS
-2515 SKISDS
+2515 SKVSDS
-2521 ESGIS
+2521 DSGIS

-2553 SGSSGIRDY
+2553 SGNSGIRDY

-2574 TEAGKNFTVADVF
+2574 AEAGKSFTVADVF
-2587 KKVKETDRDFEYK
+2587 KKAKETDRDFEYK

-2608 KDGSVKTPK
+2608 KDGSVKAPK
-2617 ERYNTIVHSKFDKE
+2617 ERYNTIVHRKFDKE
-2631 TRQWIYTLWKEQKS
+2631 TRKWIYTLWKEQKS

-2670 PEIINWM
+2670 SEIIDWA
-2677 AGINSGALE
+2677 AGINGGALE
-2686 WEDGKF
+2686 AEDGAF

-2854 SIIINGTS
+2854 SIIINGRS

-2976 VQKDAPFSDAEY
+2976 VPAGTPFSDGEY
-2988 FLKKQMGKIPG
+2988 FLKKQMNKIPG

-3009 LFGETAPRKEGIGDY
+3009 LFGETAPRKETKGDY
-3024 VQSALSNMVY
+3024 IISALLNMLSPGY
-3034 PWYMADVTRTE
+3034 YAEIKNSETN
-3045 SDDELLRLSGTAA
+3045 DELIRLSDTAA
-3058 ADGKKVLNYKPEKT
+3058 ADGKKVLNYAPKKT
-3072 VNIDI
+3072 VKIDI
-3077 GGHTEKRALTEDE
+3077 GGGTKERALTEDE
-3090 YFEIKKKM
+3090 YFAIRKKM

-3104 AIRELIK
+3104 ALKALVEGEMYG
-3111 SDIYKDMS
+3111 SMS
-3119 DEARAEATD
+3119 DSARAEATD
-3128 FIWSTAETKAKA
+3128 FIWATAEKRAKA
-3140 DVVPDFY
+3140 EVVSDFY

-3154 AQTLSGGDPE
+3154 AESLSGGDPK
-3164 KLALW
+3164 KLAAFA
-3169 SAALAKEKLEEEE
+3169 AALAKEKLTEEE
-3182 AKPDYTAEQQRKYD
+3182 ANPDYTEEQQRKYD

-3294 AALQEF
+3294 AALSEF

>member
-16 ATGAKTGGKKV
+16 TTGAKTGGKKV

-43 KFAQAVAPKAENK
+43 KFAQAVAPKTENK

-163 KIADLRQE
+163 KIADLKQE

-233 DEYLR
+233 EEYLR

-442 LKEYTSVITAA
+442 LKDYTSVITAA

-470 APVLSNPRTY
+470 APVLSDPRTY
-480 YFPEDAKPSD
+480 YFPKDAKPSD

-514 QLYSIVEQ
+514 QLYSIIEQ

-530 DSKLLDKELRGE
+530 DNKLLDKELRGE
-542 GRTKEECYLNMRY
+542 GRTTEECYLNMRY
-555 ILGDRPGRS
+555 IIGDHPGRS
-564 DGSYSEEDKK
+564 DGSYSKEDKK

-583 SNEINITKADRQLEK
+583 SNEISLTKNEKKLEK
-598 AEEKNI
+598 AEEKNVI
-604 LWSGENSEGEKI
+604 WSGENSEGEKI

-768 INALIESG
+768 INAFIESG
-776 DAVLDIISY
+776 DAVLDIISL
-785 GAGKAFSKQAV
+785 GAGGALMKQTVA
-796 ESLTKGVKKGAAR
+796 SLTGGVKKGAAR
-809 TAATALTKLGLSEK
+809 AAAKGLLKLGISEK

-838 ALNVAGEGGEEW
+838 ALDVAGEGGEEW

-967 RQKIVDLIAS
+967 RQKIVNLIAS

-1006 EQYRDLGKTSNFTF
+1006 EQYRDLGKTSNLTF

-1041 FLAFIQGR
+1041 FLAFTQGR

-1072 AKENEAETA
+1072 AKENETKTAETA
-1081 KTTEKTAATDKEAR
+1081 KTTEKTAATDNESR

-1211 EIRGILRNSAGNR
+1211 EIRGILGNSEGSR

-1274 KLVNTIGAEIL
+1274 KLVNAIGAEIL

-1310 EEIVAEYVGEALAKA
+1310 EEIVAEYVGEAMAKA

-1343 LLDLVNKLIG
+1343 LLDLVNKLID
-1353 LFRNDKELREGYK
+1353 LFRKDKELREGYK
-1366 NAREAII
+1366 EAREAII

-1402 ENVKYAVQTDNKGG
+1402 ENVKYAVNDNYKQ
-1416 KYWEIDTEKD
+1416 EID
-1426 IFKGLKTKEEFR
+1426 
-1438 DAAFNFLI
+1438 
-1446 GNRDNKVVYED
+1446 
-1457 KNGEKIKFIRV
+1457 
-1468 SAREF
+1468 S
-1473 TRSEESSRYYKN
+1473 
-1485 DPETFNKK
+1485 
-1493 MRLIP
+1493 
-1498 SLEDLLLNYNVDWH
+1498 
-1512 SKDHKKHSRFKD
+1512 
-1524 NGFMNYRGRVKIDNT
+1524 
-1539 MFNYIV
+1539 
-1545 RVGQTNIDNVFY
+1545 
-1557 DINLEAVN
+1557 
-1565 SYVLHT
+1565 
-1571 KNDASRIT
+1571 
-1579 TSVDDSVS
+1579 
-1587 QKGKTVN
+1587 
-1594 TYSTQTDEKYAVSD
+1594 
-1608 SYSREIDEWYKSGKS
+1608 WYKSGKS
-1623 DNESFVLGSTGDV
+1623 KNESFILGSTGDV

-1643 ESDIYMNSDKINK
+1643 ESDIYINSEKVLN
-1656 ILDEHKEIT
+1656 ILEKHKEIT
-1665 VAEIKKI
+1665 IDEIKKI
-1672 PEILEDPVL
+1672 PDIIENPVL
-1681 ILKSQNKDRGGKQN
+1681 ILKSKNKDRGGKQN
-1695 TRLIIFGS
+1695 TRLIIYGS
-1703 VKGQDGRPVLS
+1703 VKGKDGRPVLS

-1719 PVENNLTI
+1719 PVENNLAI
-1727 DDMQKV
+1727 NDMQKV

-1743 VEFIK
+1743 VAFIEN
-1748 ASDIVYA
+1748 SDVVYA

-1761 NLLKSIGFQTP
+1761 NLLHSIGFQMPT
-1772 IELHHSGYIGSIS
+1772 ELRHSGYIGSIS
-1785 YIKRSVNIKG
+1785 YRNDFVNIQGK
-1795 EKFSDVFDTAANTH
+1795 KFSDVFDVTVNTH
-1809 SMQTNEKYAASD
+1809 SMQNGEKYAVSDDSGAENGKASD
-1821 DETGSGDGKKKE
+1821 GDGKKE

-1841 RARDIDIVSETEN
+1841 RARDIDIVSKTED
-1854 GRKNPRLMRNLAE
+1854 GKKNHRLMRNLAE
-1867 SQFTSEETAS
+1867 SQFTSEETAKD
-1877 EIAEEAR
+1877 IAEEAR

-1954 SPEISRLGEEIRRE
+1954 SPEMSRLGEEIRRE

-1994 IEELERK
+1994 IEDLERK
-2001 VSDINK
+2001 ISDINK

-2015 ERWKKIEDAE
+2015 DRWKKIEDAE
-2025 RGLKAADET
+2025 RGLKSADET

-2081 PEGQAKKFKKQIE
+2081 PEEQAKKFKKQIE
-2094 KMKGKTAGTNEWLD
+2094 QMKGKTAGTNEWLD

-2128 REANRKAREE
+2128 REANREAREE
-2138 RKRLEKAIPS
+2138 RKRLEKAIPG

-2196 ELSKEVNRVK
+2196 ELLKEVNRVK

-2221 KIADIRTETEKLLS
+2221 KIADIKTETEKLLS
-2235 DYAALLDEQAEAEAE
+2235 DYKALLDEQAEAETE

-2257 RKLAKELFEATNKYT
+2257 RNLAKELFEAANKYT
-2272 KKKKIVLSEELRQ
+2272 KRKKIVLSEELRQ

-2296 EELRKEAM
+2296 EKLREEAM

-2314 VWESLRTWRYLAML
+2314 VWESLRAWRYLAML

-2374 MEFLRADGGTIP
+2374 MEFLRADGGTVP

-2480 RISEATEHGRG
+2480 RISEAMEHGRG

-2515 SKISDS
+2515 SKVSDS

-2670 PEIINWM
+2670 PKIINWM
-2677 AGINSGALE
+2677 AEKNSGALE

-2750 KRSKVASF
+2750 KRSKLASF

-2854 SIIINGTS
+2854 SIIINGRS

-2925 TVEAIRSG
+2925 TMEAIRSG
-2933 DSTIKGIAEVASQA
+2933 DSVIEGIAEVASQA

-3009 LFGETAPRKEGIGDY
+3009 LFGETAPRKETKGDY
-3024 VQSALSNMVY
+3024 IISALLNMLSPGY
-3034 PWYMADVTRTE
+3034 YAEIKNSETN
-3045 SDDELLRLSGTAA
+3045 DELIRLSDTAA
-3058 ADGKKVLNYKPEKT
+3058 ADGKKVLNYAPKKI
-3072 VNIDI
+3072 VKIDI
-3077 GGHTEKRALTEDE
+3077 GGGTKERALTEDE
-3090 YFEIKKKM
+3090 YFAIRKKM

-3104 AIRELIK
+3104 ALKALVEGEMYG
-3111 SDIYKDMS
+3111 SMS
-3119 DEARAEATD
+3119 DSARAEATD
-3128 FIWSTAETKAKA
+3128 FIWATAEKRAKA
-3140 DVVPDFY
+3140 EVVSDFY

-3154 AQTLSGGDPE
+3154 AESLSGGDPE
-3164 KLALW
+3164 KLANLA
-3169 SAALAKEKLEEEE
+3169 AALAKDKLAEEE
-3182 AKPDYTAEQQRKYD
+3182 ANPDYTEEQQRKYD

-3220 DEEKHDALTDLYS
+3220 DEEKHEALTDLYG

-3244 EGYELSGQ
+3244 EGYELSGK

-3258 VEEKTGISPAEYL
+3258 AEEKTGLSAAEYL
-3271 TYKLLEED
+3271 AYKLLEED
-3279 ADTDGSGTLNQKEKS
+3279 ADTDGSGTLNQKETS
-3294 AALQEF
+3294 AALREF

>member
-16 ATGAKTGGKKV
+16 TTGAKTGGKKV
-27 ESPFFNKPVT
+27 KSPFFNKPVT

-43 KFAQAVAPKAENK
+43 KFAQAVAPKTENK

-200 NDNADELYLK
+200 KDNADELYLK
-210 PMLEGAKADYQR
+210 PMLEGAKTDYQR

-233 DEYLR
+233 EEYLR

-252 TETEKREIAAIAEPF
+252 TETEKREIVAITEPF

-275 FNSDDAKKLKKYLSA
+275 FNSDDAKKLKKYLNA
-290 IADRVPDDDIAG
+290 IADRIPDDDIAG
-302 SGFINALKN
+302 NGFINALKN

-339 ALSNPRTY
+339 ALSNPSTY

-442 LKEYTSVITAA
+442 LKDYTSVITAA

-470 APVLSNPRTY
+470 APVLSDPRTY
-480 YFPEDAKPSD
+480 YFPKDAKPSD

-514 QLYSIVEQ
+514 QLYSIIEQ

-530 DSKLLDKELRGE
+530 DNKLLDKELRGE
-542 GRTKEECYLNMRY
+542 GRTTEECYLNMRY
-555 ILGDRPGRS
+555 IIGDHPGRS
-564 DGSYSEEDKK
+564 DGSYSKEDKK

-583 SNEINITKADRQLEK
+583 SNEISLTKNEKKLEK
-598 AEEKNI
+598 AEEKKVI
-604 LWSGENSEGEKI
+604 WSGENSEGEKI

-627 NWKVGNYGIIASR
+627 NWNVGNLGIIASR

-649 DKRFYDVALKF
+649 DKRFYDLALKF

-682 NIAANALQNFPL
+682 NIAANGLQSLPL

-768 INALIESG
+768 INAFIESG
-776 DAVLDIISY
+776 DAVLDITSF
-785 GAGKAFSKQAV
+785 GAGGALMKQTVA
-796 ESLTKGVKKGAAR
+796 SLTGGVKKGAAR
-809 TAATALTKLGLSEK
+809 AAAKGLLKLGISEK

-838 ALNVAGEGGEEW
+838 ALDVAGEGAEEW
-850 LQTSVSLANE
+850 MQTSVSMANE

-871 NAGYESASNLVNR
+871 NAGYESASNLVDR

-967 RQKIVDLIAS
+967 RQKIVNLIAS

-996 EAKAPAETLK
+996 EAKASAETLK
-1006 EQYRDLGKTSNFTF
+1006 EQYRDLGKTSNLTF

-1041 FLAFIQGR
+1041 FLAFTQGR

-1072 AKENEAETA
+1072 AKENEAKTAESA
-1081 KTTEKTAATDKEAR
+1081 KTTEKTAATDNEAR

-1111 ESLPEENR
+1111 ESIPEENR

-1211 EIRGILRNSAGNR
+1211 EIRGILGNSAGNR

-1235 ITFTM
+1235 VTFTM

-1262 HSVRIKSREAYN
+1262 HSVRIKSGEAYN
-1274 KLVNTIGAEIL
+1274 KLVNAIGAEIL

-1293 IAEYAESNIE
+1293 IAEYAESHIE

-1343 LLDLVNKLIG
+1343 LLDLVNKLID
-1353 LFRNDKELREGYK
+1353 LFRKDKELREGYK

-1393 STRSTDSAK
+1393 STKTD
-1402 ENVKYAVQTDNKGG
+1402 ENVKYAVNDNYKQ
-1416 KYWEIDTEKD
+1416 EI
-1426 IFKGLKTKEEFR
+1426 
-1438 DAAFNFLI
+1438 
-1446 GNRDNKVVYED
+1446 
-1457 KNGEKIKFIRV
+1457 
-1468 SAREF
+1468 
-1473 TRSEESSRYYKN
+1473 
-1485 DPETFNKK
+1485 
-1493 MRLIP
+1493 
-1498 SLEDLLLNYNVDWH
+1498 
-1512 SKDHKKHSRFKD
+1512 
-1524 NGFMNYRGRVKIDNT
+1524 
-1539 MFNYIV
+1539 
-1545 RVGQTNIDNVFY
+1545 
-1557 DINLEAVN
+1557 N
-1565 SYVLHT
+1565 S
-1571 KNDASRIT
+1571 
-1579 TSVDDSVS
+1579 
-1587 QKGKTVN
+1587 
-1594 TYSTQTDEKYAVSD
+1594 
-1608 SYSREIDEWYKSGKS
+1608 WYKSGKS
-1623 DNESFVLGSTGDV
+1623 KNESFILGSTGDV

-1643 ESDIYMNSDKINK
+1643 ESDIYINSEKVLN
-1656 ILDEHKEIT
+1656 ILEKHKEIT
-1665 VAEIKKI
+1665 IDEIKKI
-1672 PEILEDPVL
+1672 PDIIENPVL
-1681 ILKSQNKDRGGKQN
+1681 ILKSKNKDRGGKQN
-1695 TRLIIFGS
+1695 TRLIIYGS
-1703 VKGQDGRPVLS
+1703 VKGKDGRPVLS

-1719 PVENNLTI
+1719 PVENNLAI
-1727 DDMQKV
+1727 NDMQKV

-1743 VEFIK
+1743 VAFIEN
-1748 ASDIVYA
+1748 SDVVYA

-1761 NLLKSIGFQTP
+1761 NLLHSIGFQMPT
-1772 IELHHSGYIGSIS
+1772 ELRHSGYIGSIS
-1785 YIKRSVNIKG
+1785 YRNDFVNIQGK
-1795 EKFSDVFDTAANTH
+1795 KFSDVFDVTVNTQY
-1809 SMQTNEKYAASD
+1809 MQNGEKYAVSDDSGAENGKASD
-1821 DETGSGDGKKKE
+1821 GDGKKKE

-1954 SPEISRLGEEIRRE
+1954 SPEMSRLGEEIRRE

-2001 VSDINK
+2001 ISDINK

-2015 ERWKKIEDAE
+2015 DRWKKIEDAE
-2025 RGLKAADET
+2025 RGLKSADET

-2081 PEGQAKKFKKQIE
+2081 PEEQAKKFKKQIE
-2094 KMKGKTAGTNEWLD
+2094 QMKGKTAGTNEWLD

-2128 REANRKAREE
+2128 REANREAREE
-2138 RKRLEKAIPS
+2138 RKRLEKAIPG

-2196 ELSKEVNRVK
+2196 ELLKEVNRVK

-2235 DYAALLDEQAEAEAE
+2235 DYKALLDEQAEAETE

-2257 RKLAKELFEATNKYT
+2257 RKLAKELFEAANKYT
-2272 KKKKIVLSEELRQ
+2272 KRKKIVLSEELRQ

-2314 VWESLRTWRYLAML
+2314 VWESLRAWRYLAML

-2374 MEFLRADGGTIP
+2374 MEFLRADGGTVP

-2574 TEAGKNFTVADVF
+2574 TEAGKSFTVADVF

-2651 GGKYKGIM
+2651 GGKYKGIT

-2677 AGINSGALE
+2677 AEKNSGALE

-2750 KRSKVASF
+2750 KRSKLASF

-2840 DDDDYKKELGMQPF
+2840 DDDEYKKELGMQPF
-2854 SIIINGTS
+2854 SIIINGRS

-2925 TVEAIRSG
+2925 TMEAIRSG
-2933 DSTIKGIAEVASQA
+2933 DSVIEGIAEVASQA

-2976 VQKDAPFSDAEY
+2976 VQKDAPFYDAEY

-3058 ADGKKVLNYKPEKT
+3058 ADRKKVLNYRPEKT
-3072 VNIDI
+3072 VDIDI

-3128 FIWSTAETKAKA
+3128 FIWSTAEKKAKA

-3154 AQTLSGGDPE
+3154 AESLSGGDPE
-3164 KLALW
+3164 KLANLA
-3169 SAALAKEKLEEEE
+3169 AALAKDKLAEEE
-3182 AKPDYTAEQQRKYD
+3182 ANPDYTEEQQRKYD

-3215 WDDKS
+3215 WEDKS
-3220 DEEKHDALTDLYS
+3220 DEERHEALTDLYG

-3244 EGYELSGQ
+3244 EGYELSGK

-3258 VEEKTGISPAEYL
+3258 AEEKTGLSAAEYL
-3271 TYKLLEED
+3271 AYKLLEED
-3279 ADTDGSGTLNQKEKS
+3279 ADTDGSGTLNQKETS
-3294 AALQEF
+3294 AALREF